1 MTHVVDDMPEIKNS
15 FYKEL
20 EGIALHDF
28 VDNNCRERL
37 TAC

>member
-20 EGIALHDF
+20 EGIVVHGF
-28 VDNNCRERL
+28 CR
-37 TAC
+37 

>member
-1 MTHVVDDMPEIKNS
+1 MVDDMPEINNS

-20 EGIALHDF
+20 EGIAVHDF

-37 TAC
+37 TACLV